1 MSCFVI
7 FCEGEFIPF
16 KHLGLHHTD
25 PDVMRNVVSEI
36 NLFLRVTGQTKKFP
50 RDATRY
56 RLRVASDR
64 EIEAKK
70 SSDNRICVR
79 DLNGHQRHQL
89 AATYH
94 EQLQMLL
101 HPTFIFL
108 NGLY

>member
-1 MSCFVI
+1 MQWIFQTIIVSCFVI

-36 NLFLRVTGQTKKFP
+36 NLFLRVTGRTKKFP

-64 EIEAKK
+64 EIEAKNLVTIVFVK
-70 SSDNRICVR
+70 LGI
-79 DLNGHQRHQL
+79 
-89 AATYH
+89 
-94 EQLQMLL
+94 
-101 HPTFIFL
+101 
-108 NGLY
+108 